1 MPRQRRSRGWPEPR
15 PSSEILESIRRTFA
29 LDGLTLWHRDAR
41 DWVVDAE
48 VGAHAERGEDDGPR
62 GRGHALAL
70 VGPAVPDDE
79 RRLLDA
85 FVAELAGS
93 IHIEELEADASEADD
108 LERVNDLRLAIL
120 SAVSH
125 DLRTPL
131 AGIKA
136 SVTSLLDD
144 EIDWPEADR
153 EEFLAT
159 IDAEA
164 DRLDGL
170 VGNLLD
176 MSRLQTGA
184 LQVSASPIGLDEIV
198 PAALRSIGPRAA
210 TIDVDVGETLPR
222 VVADPGLLE
231 RAIANV
237 VANALVHGDGAA
249 GADRRRGSRRWRRP
263 PRRRPRPGRP
273 DGRARAH
280 LRAVPAA
287 RGQPAGGK
295 RRARA
300 RGGTRLRRGN
310 GRLGRGRG
318 HAGRRADRRP
328 ATAGGDVTR
337 ILVVDDE
344 PQILR
349 ALAANLKAR
358 GYAVDL
364 AGTGEAALTLA
375 QRHRPDA
382 VILDLGLPGMDGL
395 EVIEGL
401 RGWTDVPIVVLS
413 VREREAEKVAAL
425 DAGAD
430 DYVTKPFGMGELL
443 ARVRAALRRSAPG
456 EAEAV
461 VETEHFRIDLAAKRV
476 TDASGEDVRL
486 TPTEWG
492 IVEILARH
500 PGMLVSQRQLLREVW
515 GPQYATETNYLR
527 VYLAQIRRKLEPDPA
542 RPRYFITEPRMGYR
556 FEVPDRRPTAGG

>member
-1 MPRQRRSRGWPEPR
+1 M
-15 PSSEILESIRRTFA
+15 
-29 LDGLTLWHRDAR
+29 
-41 DWVVDAE
+41 
-48 VGAHAERGEDDGPR
+48 
-62 GRGHALAL
+62 
-70 VGPAVPDDE
+70 
-79 RRLLDA
+79 
-85 FVAELAGS
+85 
-93 IHIEELEADASEADD
+93 
-108 LERVNDLRLAIL
+108 
-120 SAVSH
+120 
-125 DLRTPL
+125 
-131 AGIKA
+131 
-136 SVTSLLDD
+136 
-144 EIDWPEADR
+144 
-153 EEFLAT
+153 
-159 IDAEA
+159 
-164 DRLDGL
+164 
-170 VGNLLD
+170 
-176 MSRLQTGA
+176 
-184 LQVSASPIGLDEIV
+184 
-198 PAALRSIGPRAA
+198 
-210 TIDVDVGETLPR
+210 
-222 VVADPGLLE
+222 
-231 RAIANV
+231 
-237 VANALVHGDGAA
+237 
-249 GADRRRGSRRWRRP
+249 
-263 PRRRPRPGRP
+263 
-273 DGRARAH
+273 
-280 LRAVPAA
+280 
-287 RGQPAGGK
+287 
-295 RRARA
+295 
-300 RGGTRLRRGN
+300 
-310 GRLGRGRG
+310 
-318 HAGRRADRRP
+318 
-328 ATAGGDVTR
+328 TR

-395 EVIEGL
+395 EVIQGL

-443 ARVRAALRRSAPG
+443 ARVRAALRRSVPG
-456 EAEAV
+456 EAEAI

-556 FEVPDRRPTAGG
+556 FELPDRRPAAGR